1 MNFLYRAT
9 QPELPRIPEQD
20 RRKDGASH
28 KQAKTLEGLIADDPY
43 RVSAAAEED
52 GAASNNG
59 IGEIAGDASP
69 AAASSDSKSSA
80 PAGKHSDVSEDEG
93 WITIPDGELPENW
106 SEVSDMLQLRPLDRS
121 FLFPGEQV
129 HILACLSASKQDTQ
143 FISPFR
149 IAAVMSKIGNSPQH
163 PTKKS
168 SPVNENGDANGT
180 TTEDSSPHDV
190 EDNNM
195 ESVELSDNASP
206 STQDVLETESL
217 LRMEDHKQ
225 QIENMLE
232 KFKRSNYFVRIAE
245 SDEPLWSKKRV
256 AATKTAN
263 EQSYSDNLGNN
274 MASRSNAYNTISDK
288 GFFDGS
294 TSGVTR
300 DTARCYALH
309 NGDIVVVLQVN
320 VGVSNME
327 DPVLEVLQFEK
338 CTSSNYMRENL
349 VNRLPNGNEDPCRE
363 LLSWLLPLDRTLSP
377 PCSLSPPTL
386 NPSMSHKQ
394 SAPGSQIFSLSNFRS
409 YSMPSASSAQPSNIR
424 PPPISESQEFMPEQ
438 PAKTPDVINDGQL
451 SFRGVPLEPERY
463 SVRCGLEGV
472 YLPGKR
478 WSRKVEI
485 IQPIEVHSFSA
496 KCTAENLLCVLIKN
510 IAPQHVQDIVVFID
524 AITVV
529 FEEASKGGSPLSLPI
544 ASIEVGHGHNLPNL
558 ALRRGEEHSFILKPA
573 IMSSRNQRTNGD
585 ATPTLSLPKTN
596 GAATNASVPRVS
608 DPSVPLTDQYA
619 VLISY
624 RCNYT
629 ESKLFFK
636 QATSWQPCAAS
647 DLMISVSSEL
657 SLRNPTPSARVPQ
670 LPVQVLTLE
679 ATNMTSENLT
689 LTVLAP
695 EASGSSSVVS
705 LNSAPT
711 TPNGSHDNL
720 NESARKSGLGKQGTG
735 FRRLNSVVA
744 GSLKESDNGGNRL
757 STSAGCTHLWLQS
770 AVPLGCVPARSSTT
784 VKLEL
789 LPLTDGIITLDT
801 LQITIKEKG
810 LTYIPENSLEIHAS
824 SGISAGRS

>member
-1 MNFLYRAT
+1 MFPRTKGGSRFPTVGAPFPLLGFLLVALQIHHCHISPWKCQPGSLLIYNFAC
-9 QPELPRIPEQD
+9 
-20 RRKDGASH
+20 
-28 KQAKTLEGLIADDPY
+28 
-43 RVSAAAEED
+43 AE
-52 GAASNNG
+52 
-59 IGEIAGDASP
+59 
-69 AAASSDSKSSA
+69 
-80 PAGKHSDVSEDEG
+80 
-93 WITIPDGELPENW
+93 ELPEDW
-106 SEVSDMLQLRPLDRS
+106 GEVSDMLQLRPLDRP
-121 FLFPGEQV
+121 FLFPVRLSGEQV
-129 HILACLSASKQDTQ
+129 HILACLSASKQDMTS
-143 FISPFR
+143 ISPFR
-149 IAAVMSKIGNSPQH
+149 IAAVMSKSGNSPRH
-163 PTKKS
+163 PTNKS
-168 SPVNENGDANGT
+168 SPVSENGDANGT
-180 TTEDSSPHDV
+180 AREDSSHGA
-190 EDNNM
+190 EDNM
-195 ESVELSDNASP
+195 ESVELNNKVSSP
-206 STQDVLETESL
+206 SKQDILETESL
-217 LRMEDHKQ
+217 LRMEDRKQ
-225 QIENMLE
+225 QIETMLQ
-232 KFKRSNYFVRIAE
+232 KFKRSNFFVRIAE

-256 AATKTAN
+256 AATKTAE
-263 EQSYSDNLGNN
+263 EQLYSDSQGNN
-274 MASRSNAYNTISDK
+274 TVSRSTAYNTISDK
-288 GFFDGS
+288 GVFDGS
-294 TSGVTR
+294 TSGGVAR
-300 DTARCYALH
+300 DTVRCYALQ
-309 NGDIVVVLQVN
+309 NGDIVLIRFKQIYVKILCTTTAVVYILIRMQVVLQVN
-320 VGVSNME
+320 VGVSNMV

-349 VNRLPNGNEDPCRE
+349 LPN
-363 LLSWLLPLDRTLSP
+363 L
-377 PCSLSPPTL
+377 
-386 NPSMSHKQ
+386 
-394 SAPGSQIFSLSNFRS
+394 RS
-409 YSMPSASSAQPSNIR
+409 
-424 PPPISESQEFMPEQ
+424 PPISENQEFVPEK

-510 IAPQHVQDIVVFID
+510 IAPRHVQDIVVFID

-544 ASIEVGHGHNLPNL
+544 ASIEVGHGHSLPNL
-558 ALRRGEEHSFILKPA
+558 SLRRGEEHSFILKPA
-573 IMSSRNQRTNGD
+573 IMSSRDRRINSD
-585 ATPTLSLPKTN
+585 VPLTLSLPKMS
-596 GAATNASVPRVS
+596 GAATNTSTPRVS
-608 DPSVPLTDQYA
+608 ELSTGLTDQYA

-657 SLRNPTPSARVPQ
+657 SLRNPSPSARVPQ

-711 TPNGSHDNL
+711 TPDGSYDNL
-720 NESARKSGLGKQGTG
+720 NEPM
-735 FRRLNSVVA
+735 RR
-744 GSLKESDNGGNRL
+744 
-757 STSAGCTHLWLQS
+757 
-770 AVPLGCVPARSSTT
+770 CVPARSSTT

-810 LTYIPENSLEIHAS
+810 LTYIPEHSLEIHAS
-824 SGISAGRS
+824 SAVSAGRKVHVHEYFLVVINKVKSAPIGEQRQRHIGGSF

>member
-1 MNFLYRAT
+1 MNFLYRAA

-20 RRKDGASH
+20 HASH
-28 KQAKTLEGLIADDPY
+28 KQAKTLEGLIADDPF
-43 RVSAAAEED
+43 RISTATDED
-52 GAASNNG
+52 RTANNG
-59 IGEIAGDASP
+59 TGEIAGDA
-69 AAASSDSKSSA
+69 AASRASASSDSKSSA
-80 PAGKHSDVSEDEG
+80 PAGKHSDVSEGEG

-106 SEVSDMLQLRPLDRS
+106 SHVSDMLQLRPLDRP
-121 FLFPGEQV
+121 FLFPGEQT
-129 HILACLSASKQDTQ
+129 HILACLSAAKQDTQ

-149 IAAVMSKIGNSPQH
+149 IAAVMSKHGNSRLH
-163 PTKKS
+163 PAMKI
-168 SPVNENGDANGT
+168 PVSDNGDANGT
-180 TTEDSSPHDV
+180 TEENSSPHSVKD
-190 EDNNM
+190 NM
-195 ESVELSDNASP
+195 ESVELRDNVSP
-206 STQDVLETESL
+206 SKQDILETESL

-225 QIENMLE
+225 QVENMLQ
-232 KFKRSNYFVRIAE
+232 KFKRSNFFVRIAE
-245 SDEPLWSKKRV
+245 SEEPLWSKKRV
-256 AATKTAN
+256 AAAKTAD
-263 EQSYSDNLGNN
+263 ELLYSDNLGNN
-274 MASRSNAYNTISDK
+274 TASRSNACNTISDR

-294 TSGVTR
+294 TSGGVAR
-300 DTARCYALH
+300 DTARCYALQ

-320 VGVSNME
+320 VGVSNMD

-338 CTSSNYMRENL
+338 STSSNYMRENL
-349 VNRLPNGNEDPCRE
+349 VNRLPNGNEDPCQE
-363 LLSWLLPLDRTLSP
+363 LLSWLLPLDRTLP
-377 PCSLSPPTL
+377 PPRSLSPPTL
-386 NPSMSHKQ
+386 NPSISHKQ
-394 SAPGSQIFSLSNFRS
+394 SFSAPASQIFSLSNFRS
-409 YSMPSASSAQPSNIR
+409 YSMPSPSSAQSPNIR
-424 PPPISESQEFMPEQ
+424 PQPISESQEFMPEK
-438 PAKTPDVINDGQL
+438 PAKTPDDVNDGQL

-510 IAPQHVQDIVVFID
+510 IAPHHVQDIVVFID

-544 ASIEVGHGHNLPNL
+544 ASIEVGHGHSLPNL

-573 IMSSRNQRTNGD
+573 IMSSRNRRSNGD
-585 ATPTLSLPKTN
+585 ATPTLSLPKTT
-596 GAATNASVPRVS
+596 GAATNASVLRVS
-608 DPSVPLTDQYA
+608 DPSVALTDQYA

-657 SLRNPTPSARVPQ
+657 SLRNPTPSVRVPQ

-711 TPNGSHDNL
+711 TPNGSYDNL
-720 NESARKSGLGKQGTG
+720 NESARRSGLGKHTTG
-735 FRRLNSVVA
+735 FQRLNSVVA
-744 GSLKESDNGGNRL
+744 GSPKESDNGGNRI

-770 AVPLGCVPARSSTT
+770 AVPLGCIPARSSTT

-810 LTYIPENSLEIHAS
+810 LTYIPEHSLEIHAS